1 MADRQIRELDPVKE
15 SPIGGL
21 PEIQELYND
30 SLLPVEQQ
38 GIAMRM
44 TGQQWADFAR
54 ESVKTYTQA
63 AAESAAGAAK
73 SAAGAAESERQAR
86 AYSGKPPQIRKNEEG
101 SFTWWIWDAETKTYR
116 DTGEIAVGNVMY
128 AVFFLDEKTGELYEY
143 YDKTY
148 TGPQFRL
155 KDGADLEVVLI
166 AGE

>member
-1 MADRQIRELDPVKE
+1 MADKRISELDPVKE

-54 ESVKTYTQA
+54 ESVRTYTQA
-63 AAESAAGAAK
+63 AAEAAESAAK
-73 SAAGAAESERQAR
+73 SAVSAAKSQRQAR
-86 AYSGKPPQIRKNEEG
+86 EYSGKPPVIRQNG
-101 SFTWWIWDAETKTYR
+101 AGDFTWWTWDAEAKAYR

-128 AVFFLDEKTGELYEY
+128 AVFFLDETTGELYEY

-155 KDGADLEVVLI
+155 RDGADLEVVLI